1 MIKQRLNYAELA
13 PAPYKNMV
21 SALMALEKGALD
33 KATIELMFMR
43 VSQIN
48 GCAYCW
54 TCTVKRCAKAASAT
68 PNSIR
73 WRAGASAMSSASANA
88 PRWNGPSR

>member
-33 KATIELMFMR
+33 KATIELTFMR

-48 GCAYCW
+48 GCA
-54 TCTVKRCAKAASAT
+54 
-68 PNSIR
+68 
-73 WRAGASAMSSASANA
+73 
-88 PRWNGPSR
+88 